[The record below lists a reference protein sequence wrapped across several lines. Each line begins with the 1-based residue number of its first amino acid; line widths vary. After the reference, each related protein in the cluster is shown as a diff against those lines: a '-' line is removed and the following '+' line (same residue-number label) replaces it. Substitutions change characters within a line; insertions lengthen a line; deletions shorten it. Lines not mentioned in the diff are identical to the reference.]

1 MRKTTASIDFVMPTV
16 VCNAS
21 NWSNKCSV
29 FIEFTIHNQ
38 IERNNLINLPIF
50 SVKWV
55 TTFTCKNDENVLRL
69 KVAEIVDSGSKNY
82 VEARRSRFYCNEPYQ
97 QRLILRNKFKVN

>member
-1 MRKTTASIDFVMPTV
+1 MRKTTASIDFVIPTV

-21 NWSNKCSV
+21 NWNNKCSV

-38 IERNNLINLPIF
+38 IERNNLINLSIL

-55 TTFTCKNDENVLRL
+55 TTFTCKMMKMFE
-69 KVAEIVDSGSKNY
+69 G
-82 VEARRSRFYCNEPYQ
+82 
-97 QRLILRNKFKVN
+97 